1 VTDEQFAFAVK
12 FIGGPTVVLG
22 VVWGLIKLVG
32 GEAYRRATAA
42 LTHIDELR
50 EDAQKRDLAI
60 AVLKTRTETELVELR
75 RESDKHREAL
85 HQLRTELGGRL
96 ARLDERLERD

>member
-1 VTDEQFAFAVK
+1 MTDEQLALAIK
-12 FIGGPTVVLG
+12 FVGGPTVLLGSIWG
-22 VVWGLIKLVG
+22 VVRWVA
-32 GEAYRRATAA
+32 GEASRRATAA
-42 LTHIDELR
+42 LGHIDELR

-60 AVLKTRTETELVELR
+60 AVLKTRTETEIVELR